1 MKNQNFNL
9 QAGDD
14 LDLVIVVRASDQCT
28 VVDLTDSTARW
39 VLADAPGCTPRLTKT
54 GTLSDAVNGEVTV
67 SLEPADTSS
76 LCAGRYHH
84 ELQLRD
90 ALSKTSTVM
99 TGVARIVGDSAP

>member
-1 MKNQNFNL
+1 MRNQNFSI

-14 LDLVIVVRASDQCT
+14 LDLVIVVRAADQCS
-28 VVDLTDSTARW
+28 VVDLTDASAVW
-39 VLADAPGCTPRLTKT
+39 VLADAPGGRPRLSKT
-54 GTLSDAVNGEVTV
+54 AALSDAVNGEVTV

-99 TGVARIVGDSAP
+99 TGSVRVVGDSAP